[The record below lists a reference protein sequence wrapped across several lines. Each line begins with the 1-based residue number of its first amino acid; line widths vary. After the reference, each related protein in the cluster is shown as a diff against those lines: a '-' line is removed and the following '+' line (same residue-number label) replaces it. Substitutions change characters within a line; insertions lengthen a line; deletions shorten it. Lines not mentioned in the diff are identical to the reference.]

1 MRNIFKRSQ
10 LSDRQEVAV
19 RKTLQNLRAQRR
31 NRFRVLAC
39 VDGSDEADET
49 VRFAARFFVG
59 DDCDLI
65 IAACPTH

>member
-39 VDGSDEADET
+39 VDGSDD
-49 VRFAARFFVG
+49 G
-59 DDCDLI
+59 DDDGALR
-65 IAACPTH
+65 IAVFRRQ

>member
-1 MRNIFKRSQ
+1 MRNIFRRSQ

-39 VDGSDEADET
+39 VDGSDEADDT
-49 VRFAARFFVG
+49 VRGKFCWR
-59 DDCDLI
+59 
-65 IAACPTH
+65 